1 MSCWKWLDSILREAG
16 IDETAICW
24 PQNKEEIY
32 EVVRQYVC
40 EQASYGRCSTDWEK
54 AGTEIGANQQ
64 MKQELTKSLRLLYLK
79 WINHFEYKKRFSTR
93 PNYIRLLSA
102 KR

>member
-1 MSCWKWLDSILREAG
+1 LRKAG
-16 IDETAICW
+16 IDETAIRW

-32 EVVRQYVC
+32 DVVRQYVC

-54 AGTEIGANQQ
+54 AGAEIGANEQ
-64 MKQELTKSLRLLYLK
+64 MKQELTKNLRHLYLK
-79 WINHFEYKKRFSTR
+79 WISHFEYKKRFSTR